1 MKLTSLDR
9 TLLLFTALLASYQV
23 SEGIE
28 GLATL
33 PVTAYTIGFGIL
45 LIAALL
51 IFILGFEVLDLPIV
65 FILSTIIPLSL
76 SLGLVWDHL
85 ASFRTAFLIFTII
98 GFLAVTFTRAIPMQ
112 NKIPVV
118 VLAVTH
124 GISGLTIFLLPI
136 FIAIQGDMKA
146 PFAFVGI
153 GGGLIGVGG
162 LLLSFLRLGS
172 PILSRERIMRLFPL
186 LLLLTTACFVAGFV
200 WG

>member
-85 ASFRTAFLIFTII
+85 ASFRTVYLIFTII
-98 GFLAVTFTRAIPMQ
+98 GFLAVTFTRTIPMQ
-112 NKIPVV
+112 NKLPVI

-162 LLLSFLRLGS
+162 LLLSFLKLGS